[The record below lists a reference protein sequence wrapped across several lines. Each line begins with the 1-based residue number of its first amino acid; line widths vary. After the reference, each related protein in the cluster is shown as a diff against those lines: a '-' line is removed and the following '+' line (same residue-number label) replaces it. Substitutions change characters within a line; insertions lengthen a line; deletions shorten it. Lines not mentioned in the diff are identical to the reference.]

1 MSKQQ
6 ELDAL
11 VQSIAASG
19 EQLPGLERR
28 NFLKQGLTMLGAAGF
43 VGAASGA
50 ADSGTPPNLPAWT
63 KSLGTGVVTNP

>member
-11 VQSIAASG
+11 VQSIAVSG

-28 NFLKQGLTMLGAAGF
+28 KFLKQGIIMLGAAG
-43 VGAASGA
+43 VASA
-50 ADSGTPPNLPAWT
+50 TDSTSA
-63 KSLGTGVVTNP
+63 NP